1 MIERLKRRWMAAL
14 LAAVLLVLLAAD
26 GGILA
31 WMYHQCARESRWELA
46 AALTLA
52 GEGVL
57 PTLGE
62 RGSQLSPAARW
73 GMCWYWT
80 WRRGSFPR
88 WLILA

>member
-62 RGSQLSPAARW
+62 
-73 GMCWYWT
+73 MCWCWT